1 MSDPQ
6 PFFRIES
13 VAPQDPAPA
22 PPPPPQPTAEP
33 APQPREPEAPE
44 AAMPPDPSVAVI
56 DAPAEPPQDPVTYR
70 TGRVIQDDPD
80 SYFRIMLDTRKQEQA
95 EWEASMRVAVQTQP
109 DLYAE
114 AERLAK
120 EAGVPVDTALRKTD
134 ELRKL
139 AEFRQARDLVVE
151 GTNPTLYRSFRN
163 FEFQRKAID
172 DLANLS
178 WQERW
183 DRGYGKGQLMV
194 ERGRIATRIRDGKAQ
209 PGDEDRLAWIEG
221 EFNAGG
227 HEGFL
232 EWLGETFGQM
242 RETLPQAV
250 EGGMKGAALGAGAAL
265 VAGQLGP
272 QALAPE
278 EAFTVPALA
287 VKGFLAGF
295 TAEAFVQ
302 SYVVEGGNSYKDML
316 NRGID
321 AKDARWWS
329 RFVGLGNAAIEVGT
343 VGLVSK
349 PFVNLAKRKLGLE
362 VASLVTKPGRR
373 IPPFL
378 GEYFRQAGIQT
389 GQEMSEELVSAI
401 GEWAASQKPG
411 QAPTFGDTWDRV
423 IGVAQKTL
431 VSQSV
436 LGLLPAGIHYRNEAA
451 AAKRALRVRSYVE
464 GLAGVAVDGKLLARD
479 PAAFEE
485 HHRKLIEDNPD
496 VPSHFYVNARDLG
509 DVLRQKD
516 KEAVDSGAP
525 LEKSAA
531 YQIDGIIPGFAA
543 ELEQAEANNG
553 DVVIPAE
560 VYLARIAPLP
570 DLNNAVAPLLR
581 DDPDGVALGKAQEVL
596 RRAEEQ
602 AKQAE
607 ADEQIAAAVER
618 GRLDGLSE
626 QEAMAAAGVKGERKQ
641 AEFLRRLAEQRLD
654 ASRREVES
662 TIAKRFEEV
671 AQPLGGAKTTK
682 RERATA
688 ARYASLLVSSLA
700 AREGVS
706 PMQFWKDHELAVGEM
721 VDEMAGTGV
730 LRQPAARLDSPE
742 FKAWFGK
749 SKVVDESGSPLRL
762 FHGTAHSF
770 DEFNIRG
777 LGVWFS
783 ADPSISGAYS
793 EIAARTGGEAQVMPV
808 YVRIENPA
816 PAEALYNATQK
827 ADEAGKRG
835 VAKYAMVREILQ
847 AEGYDGIVDGKGID
861 KMAFV
866 AFSPEQIK
874 SVNNRGT
881 FDPTDRNMLRQP
893 DRGGY
898 RPQDLRLLWTKRTDA
913 STLFHE
919 LGHWYVD
926 MLRRVAAREGA
937 SAQVR
942 ADWAALLKRWG
953 VADMAAWDAL
963 SPQEQAKHLEDF
975 TYNLEDYLATGKAP
989 TPELQGLFDRIRVW
1003 MTRVYEFVRTQLND
1017 AYRKQFGVDLPAL
1030 TPELRDVFDRMLA
1043 SQQAI
1048 DSARDTQNLAS
1059 VFLDEESAKAAG
1071 IDEETR
1077 ARLLAA
1083 ADAVDAE
1090 AGSELTKQGLAGVRS
1105 EQIKRSKEMQD
1116 RARQVARLRRKVRA
1130 EVEAEVRALP
1140 EVRAMEHLRGT
1151 VVDAEGKERS
1161 AKLDTD
1167 SVKAVLGVEI
1177 VDPKPSEEDL
1187 QRIRAEA
1194 AASLADDQ
1202 VQAAFQWLRDGLVDQ
1217 ADGTTKA
1224 DPEANQLDPA
1234 SVRAALGLP
1243 AQKTVK
1249 GKSMV
1254 ARIRELGGI
1263 RVEGYPGDLRGEFRI
1278 PFVFRKNGGMS
1289 WEQMAEALA
1298 ADGYGGERYDSESD
1312 GNVDNTWLLD
1322 ALANAAQGEVI
1333 YPQEFDESKQ
1343 AMQQEYEAWAQTD
1356 PGFVAAQEEQAK
1368 RNVEMEALATRLARR
1383 GLVARRLDAEIA
1395 AAIAAEKKAQGVSK
1409 LPPARRAEVVKQV
1422 KAQYRRGISVDYA
1435 AAMFGFRDKEAMLV
1449 ALSEAPL
1456 RDEALKAETRRRTEL
1471 DAADRAAR
1479 QGQVAASAKW
1489 LLDTLTT
1496 KDGQDPDMVA
1506 EAFGFETAKQMLQQ
1520 MMDTGEVEKAIDAR
1534 TEQRVAEEFEV
1545 LLSAQA
1551 QKRAVDEAIHSAKRA
1566 NLIAAEL
1573 QAMQKGRESIPEM
1586 VAAAKEAARIIL
1598 LRTPVERISVGLFTH
1613 LESRAAKA
1621 VVEALKKGDG
1631 KAAIAEQRNRLLNHF
1646 LAKQAAEIKDEVDA
1660 FTEKLVPRVFGDD
1673 KKIQKA
1679 RDFDIV
1685 TAARAVLARYG
1696 FGDLEQAL
1704 APSSYLDRI
1713 KQYDPELWSELD
1725 EEIRQATFDPQPWAR
1740 LPLERWRKMAD
1751 AVQHLWDRAWSSRTL
1766 GQRREVQQVVA
1777 ETITRAEAGPLGK
1790 VPAEQAL
1797 QRNDTVAAKLA
1808 RGLAWLKIFESWA
1821 LWVDGGTPGP
1831 WTRYLYRPLAN
1842 AATQKRIEAAKLKK
1856 RYLEILES
1864 MGPMRRGWIDAS
1876 EWLGTGAGFDGVE
1889 ELLGAVQHIG
1899 NYSNKNKMIGGWL
1912 WGAQLERGRFDHSR
1926 WDAFFLAMQQNGTIT
1941 EAHMRGIQAIW
1952 DLNDQTLKPAAQ
1964 RVNRE
1969 FVGKYFDEI
1978 QAQPVQTIWGTLRG
1992 GYVPAKPDPGHTL
2005 NADLKVRSGLEAIQ
2019 DGELA
2024 FSASMPIGVSNKF
2037 TVTRNGAIRPLL
2049 LDLRLGLSH
2058 IDDAL
2063 QFIHLQQPV
2072 RAVARLLRDQTMLN
2086 YLNTTAPGAVDNILL
2101 PMLERV
2107 ALDRISRPV
2116 TLGWLANWMRR
2127 SATLQ
2132 FLAGSMRNILQQ
2144 FTGLINATHYAPA
2157 GDLVR
2162 AAWSLAKPGRGQVI
2176 RQILDASDFMR
2187 DRSENQAEQI
2197 LDGIER
2203 QLDPGV
2209 WRDAHRRLAS
2219 VALFPQAWTQNQ
2231 VDMATWWAK
2240 YNASLRELVPL
2251 VGHEAAHAEAV
2262 QRADGAVRM
2271 SQGSRTALDVS
2282 HLFGQNAWVR
2292 LVTQFGDYSN
2302 VALQPILQAQS
2313 QRDRMVALLRVLIVP
2328 SIGASAIALAL
2339 SRGREL
2345 EDEDGD
2351 GEYVDQWA
2359 SFWGGGILRSG
2370 LGMVPIAGPAVAS
2383 LLLRRGQAD
2392 DRVAPFPAWSTV
2404 EAVSRT
2410 VVNLIEQRNWRPQT
2424 STDVAAIASAITG
2437 LPLAV
2442 FGKGAAYAQ
2451 KVREGTENPANW
2463 VAFLMGIVNGR

>member
-33 APQPREPEAPE
+33 VPQPREPEAPE
-44 AAMPPDPSVAVI
+44 AAMPPDPPVAVI

-80 SYFRIMLDTRKQEQA
+80 SYFRIMLDKRKQEQA

-232 EWLGETFGQM
+232 EWLGETFGQVS
-242 RETLPQAV
+242 ETLPQAV
-250 EGGMKGAALGAGAAL
+250 EGGVKGAALGAGAAL

-321 AKDARWWS
+321 EKDARWWS

-721 VDEMAGTGV
+721 VDEMTGTGV
-730 LRQPAARLDSPE
+730 LRQPAAKLDTPE
-742 FKAWFGK
+742 FKALFGESK
-749 SKVVDESGSPLRL
+749 AVDAEGNPLVMYHGGPKRDLQQFKGALKFFTESKVDAEAYALDRIGAPVQSEAYYEGDRRAKDLEGRVSEVYLSVQKLLDLETDEGAKIL
-762 FHGTAHSF
+762 A
-770 DEFNIRG
+770 G
-777 LGVWFS
+777 LGLDEV
-783 ADPSISGAYS
+783 AVVDLA
-793 EIAARTGGEAQVMPV
+793 GEDKPRAK
-808 YVRIENPA
+808 
-816 PAEALYNATQK
+816 EALDRAKAIQK
-827 ADEAGKRG
+827 RIVGAGIYRWNLTTAPWSDAWDLVLVPALKEA
-835 VAKYAMVREILQ
+835 
-847 AEGYDGIVDGKGID
+847 GYDGLRVGEPMGAKSSIAVFD
-861 KMAFV
+861 
-866 AFSPEQIK
+866 PTQIK
-874 SVNNRGT
+874 SINNRGT
-881 FDPTDRNMLRQP
+881 FDPTDPNILRQP

-963 SPQEQAKHLEDF
+963 SPKEQAKHLEDF

-1059 VFLDEESAKAAG
+1059 VFLDEESAKG
-1071 IDEETR
+1071 RRHRRGDEGAT
-1077 ARLLAA
+1077 ARRGRCLGRRSRLG
-1083 ADAVDAE
+1083 ADE
-1090 AGSELTKQGLAGVRS
+1090 AGARRCPLRADQALQGDAGPGPAGRS
-1105 EQIKRSKEMQD
+1105 VAPQGARGGRGGGPRPAGGPRDGTPARD
-1116 RARQVARLRRKVRA
+1116 RGRRRGQGAVG
-1130 EVEAEVRALP
+1130 EAGHRVGQGGAGR
-1140 EVRAMEHLRGT
+1140 RDR
-1151 VVDAEGKERS
+1151 
-1161 AKLDTD
+1161 
-1167 SVKAVLGVEI
+1167 
-1177 VDPKPSEEDL
+1177 
-1187 QRIRAEA
+1187 RAEA
-1194 AASLADDQ
+1194 ERGGPA
-1202 VQAAFQWLRDGLVDQ
+1202 
-1217 ADGTTKA
+1217 A
-1224 DPEANQLDPA
+1224 DP
-1234 SVRAALGLP
+1234 
-1243 AQKTVK
+1243 
-1249 GKSMV
+1249 
-1254 ARIRELGGI
+1254 
-1263 RVEGYPGDLRGEFRI
+1263 
-1278 PFVFRKNGGMS
+1278 
-1289 WEQMAEALA
+1289 
-1298 ADGYGGERYDSESD
+1298 
-1312 GNVDNTWLLD
+1312 
-1322 ALANAAQGEVI
+1322 
-1333 YPQEFDESKQ
+1333 
-1343 AMQQEYEAWAQTD
+1343 
-1356 PGFVAAQEEQAK
+1356 
-1368 RNVEMEALATRLARR
+1368 RR
-1383 GLVARRLDAEIA
+1383 
-1395 AAIAAEKKAQGVSK
+1395 
-1409 LPPARRAEVVKQV
+1409 
-1422 KAQYRRGISVDYA
+1422 
-1435 AAMFGFRDKEAMLV
+1435 
-1449 ALSEAPL
+1449 
-1456 RDEALKAETRRRTEL
+1456 
-1471 DAADRAAR
+1471 
-1479 QGQVAASAKW
+1479 
-1489 LLDTLTT
+1489 
-1496 KDGQDPDMVA
+1496 
-1506 EAFGFETAKQMLQQ
+1506 
-1520 MMDTGEVEKAIDAR
+1520 
-1534 TEQRVAEEFEV
+1534 
-1545 LLSAQA
+1545 
-1551 QKRAVDEAIHSAKRA
+1551 
-1566 NLIAAEL
+1566 
-1573 QAMQKGRESIPEM
+1573 
-1586 VAAAKEAARIIL
+1586 
-1598 LRTPVERISVGLFTH
+1598 
-1613 LESRAAKA
+1613 
-1621 VVEALKKGDG
+1621 
-1631 KAAIAEQRNRLLNHF
+1631 
-1646 LAKQAAEIKDEVDA
+1646 
-1660 FTEKLVPRVFGDD
+1660 
-1673 KKIQKA
+1673 
-1679 RDFDIV
+1679 
-1685 TAARAVLARYG
+1685 
-1696 FGDLEQAL
+1696 
-1704 APSSYLDRI
+1704 
-1713 KQYDPELWSELD
+1713 
-1725 EEIRQATFDPQPWAR
+1725 
-1740 LPLERWRKMAD
+1740 
-1751 AVQHLWDRAWSSRTL
+1751 
-1766 GQRREVQQVVA
+1766 
-1777 ETITRAEAGPLGK
+1777 
-1790 VPAEQAL
+1790 
-1797 QRNDTVAAKLA
+1797 
-1808 RGLAWLKIFESWA
+1808 
-1821 LWVDGGTPGP
+1821 
-1831 WTRYLYRPLAN
+1831 
-1842 AATQKRIEAAKLKK
+1842 
-1856 RYLEILES
+1856 
-1864 MGPMRRGWIDAS
+1864 
-1876 EWLGTGAGFDGVE
+1876 
-1889 ELLGAVQHIG
+1889 
-1899 NYSNKNKMIGGWL
+1899 
-1912 WGAQLERGRFDHSR
+1912 
-1926 WDAFFLAMQQNGTIT
+1926 
-1941 EAHMRGIQAIW
+1941 
-1952 DLNDQTLKPAAQ
+1952 
-1964 RVNRE
+1964 
-1969 FVGKYFDEI
+1969 
-1978 QAQPVQTIWGTLRG
+1978 
-1992 GYVPAKPDPGHTL
+1992 
-2005 NADLKVRSGLEAIQ
+2005 
-2019 DGELA
+2019 
-2024 FSASMPIGVSNKF
+2024 
-2037 TVTRNGAIRPLL
+2037 
-2049 LDLRLGLSH
+2049 
-2058 IDDAL
+2058 
-2063 QFIHLQQPV
+2063 
-2072 RAVARLLRDQTMLN
+2072 
-2086 YLNTTAPGAVDNILL
+2086 
-2101 PMLERV
+2101 
-2107 ALDRISRPV
+2107 
-2116 TLGWLANWMRR
+2116 
-2127 SATLQ
+2127 
-2132 FLAGSMRNILQQ
+2132 
-2144 FTGLINATHYAPA
+2144 
-2157 GDLVR
+2157 
-2162 AAWSLAKPGRGQVI
+2162 
-2176 RQILDASDFMR
+2176 
-2187 DRSENQAEQI
+2187 
-2197 LDGIER
+2197 
-2203 QLDPGV
+2203 
-2209 WRDAHRRLAS
+2209 
-2219 VALFPQAWTQNQ
+2219 
-2231 VDMATWWAK
+2231 
-2240 YNASLRELVPL
+2240 
-2251 VGHEAAHAEAV
+2251 
-2262 QRADGAVRM
+2262 
-2271 SQGSRTALDVS
+2271 
-2282 HLFGQNAWVR
+2282 
-2292 LVTQFGDYSN
+2292 
-2302 VALQPILQAQS
+2302 
-2313 QRDRMVALLRVLIVP
+2313 
-2328 SIGASAIALAL
+2328 
-2339 SRGREL
+2339 
-2345 EDEDGD
+2345 
-2351 GEYVDQWA
+2351 
-2359 SFWGGGILRSG
+2359 GGGIARRRPGAGG
-2370 LGMVPIAGPAVAS
+2370 LPVAS
-2383 LLLRRGQAD
+2383 
-2392 DRVAPFPAWSTV
+2392 
-2404 EAVSRT
+2404 
-2410 VVNLIEQRNWRPQT
+2410 
-2424 STDVAAIASAITG
+2424 
-2437 LPLAV
+2437 
-2442 FGKGAAYAQ
+2442 
-2451 KVREGTENPANW
+2451 
-2463 VAFLMGIVNGR
+2463 